1 MKTKLMTFAMLM
13 AMLGISSCS
22 KTDLYDEGKVAEK
35 EAADEAAK
43 QAKLI
48 EDYKANFVKTYGEI
62 NPNQSWDFSSNDM
75 TIHFAPVSSQVRTR
89 SITRGVNATT
99 SICENYVSV
108 LPSTLTVMNTNFTE
122 GVNHETNGTYFGMNA
137 PKNDFFIQPIF
148 MGQSGGNF
156 ELHLKIED
164 TNGTDQD
171 ILVWKKWQNI
181 QYKKNNSGWQDLT
194 STHNESGTN
203 LVGVQAIQ
211 TKPIRISGVPENA
224 KMYFYLKITQAASGY
239 NVKGDQLG
247 SPDGS
252 IREYTFAADAELLG
266 NLWGVDAT
274 KIDREPI
281 QCKLIGCEDASTSKS
296 DRDYNDVV
304 FLLYGQPTVPQ
315 SFKVKNFYK
324 DVKKRYM
331 IEDLGMSDDTDFNDI
346 VVDVIESY
354 EAEVWYDENDNPL
367 PGYNPENPTY
377 TLMSTKAEIRALGGT
392 LDFEL
397 KIGSTT
403 WKKSENVLDYTQML
417 NTADPSNDLT
427 PIATI
432 EDIKGYDPDQNN
444 ISVTV
449 YQKDGE
455 KDAISVNFPKV
466 GSVPLM
472 IATNTDVLW
481 ARERTKFNFSQFL
494 NPVTE

>member
-1 MKTKLMTFAMLM
+1 MKTKLMTFAMMM

-22 KTDLYDEGKVAEK
+22 KTDLYDEGKIAER
-35 EAADEAAK
+35 EAAEAAAE
-43 QAKLI
+43 QAKLL
-48 EDYKANFVKTYGEI
+48 DAYKTNFIKTYGEI
-62 NPNQSWDFSSNDM
+62 NPNQSWDFSTNDM
-75 TIHFAPVSSQVRTR
+75 TLHFDPVSSQVRTR

-122 GVNHETNGTYFGMNA
+122 GVNHETDGTYFGMNA

-156 ELHLKIED
+156 ELHLKID
-164 TNGTDQD
+164 GTGQD

-181 QYKKNNSGWQDLT
+181 QYKKNNSGWQNLN
-194 STHNESGTN
+194 SSHNEGGSN

-224 KMYFYLKITQAASGY
+224 KMYFYLKITSAASGY
-239 NVKGDQLG
+239 NQTGDQLG
-247 SPDGS
+247 SPDGF
-252 IREYTFAADAELLG
+252 IREYTFTADAELLSH
-266 NLWGVDAT
+266 LWGVDAT

-281 QCKLIGCEDASTSKS
+281 QCKLIGCEDASTAKS

-331 IEDLGMSDDTDFNDI
+331 IEDLGRSDDTDFNDI

-367 PGYNPENPTY
+367 PGYDPENPTY
-377 TLMSTKAEIRALGGT
+377 TLLSTKAEIRALGGT

-403 WKKSENVLDYTQML
+403 WKKSEKVSDYTQML
-417 NTADPSNDLT
+417 NTDNPSNDLA

-432 EDIKGYDPDQNN
+432 EDIQGYNPTENN

-455 KDAISVNFPKV
+455 QNAITENFPEV

-472 IATNTDVLW
+472 IATNTETLW
-481 ARERTKFNFSQFL
+481 AKERTKFNFSQFL